1 MTRPFCFILALASLC
16 VFSACDKDDDDNVK
30 KEPIKKTTVITTDEQ
45 ALDVAMAIWNLMA
58 KADEAVSEGYTYT
71 GYQVTGA
78 SYIDS
83 MMVWGKK
90 VRDNST
96 NCTITQFDC
105 CYFQK
110 ANYGGYTF
118 KGACTYKEHNY
129 HYQSNYKRICQ
140 LDKYVD
146 QTGQVYGFE
155 VKGGVYNIDDL
166 ITITGSKDNNY
177 SSKRNTDRIPAYFT
191 IVNSLGTVFNVQ
203 KEVQTYIY

>member
-1 MTRPFCFILALASLC
+1 MKRFYYLFLIMTVFALP
-16 VFSACDKDDDDNVK
+16 ACDKEKDEIEDNK
-30 KEPIKKTTVITTDEQ
+30 PKTTIITTDEQ

-58 KADEAVSEGYTYT
+58 KADEAVSEGYTYN
-71 GYQVTGA
+71 GYQVTGT

-110 ANYGGYTF
+110 AHYGGYTF
-118 KGACTYKEHNY
+118 KGACKYKEHNY
-129 HYQSNYKRICQ
+129 HFQSNYKRICE
-140 LDKYVD
+140 LDKYID
-146 QTGQVYGFE
+146 ADGQVYGFE

-191 IVNSLGTVFNVQ
+191 IVNSAGDVFNVQ
-203 KEVQTYIY
+203 KEVQIYLY

>member
-1 MTRPFCFILALASLC
+1 MKRFYYLFLIMTVFALP
-16 VFSACDKDDDDNVK
+16 ACDKEKDEIEDNK
-30 KEPIKKTTVITTDEQ
+30 PKTTIITTDEQ

-58 KADEAVSEGYTYT
+58 KADEAVSEGYTYN
-71 GYQVTGA
+71 GYQVTGT

-110 ANYGGYTF
+110 AHYGGYTF
-118 KGACTYKEHNY
+118 KGACKYKEHNY
-129 HYQSNYKRICQ
+129 HFQSNYKRICE
-140 LDKYVD
+140 LDKYID
-146 QTGQVYGFE
+146 DEGQVYGFE

-166 ITITGSKDNNY
+166 ITITGSKDNNF

-191 IVNSLGTVFNVQ
+191 IVNSAGDVFNVQ
-203 KEVQTYIY
+203 KEVQIYLY